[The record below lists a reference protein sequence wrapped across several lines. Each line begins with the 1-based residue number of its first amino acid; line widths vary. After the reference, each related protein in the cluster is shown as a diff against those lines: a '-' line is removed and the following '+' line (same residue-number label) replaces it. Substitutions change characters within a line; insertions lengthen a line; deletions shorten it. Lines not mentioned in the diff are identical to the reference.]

1 MADEKMTLGQAID
14 QVLKALAPFE
24 QPDQQT
30 ILGAV
35 CNHLKITLPG
45 QQHSAPLQPPP
56 APPGGAHTPPPPP
69 PSGAHFADGRP
80 LDIKTLKER
89 KKPASAKQ
97 MACLVAYYLSDV
109 APTNE
114 RREFVTHEDMEK
126 YFKQAGYPQTNKMEQ
141 VLVDAKRSGYFE
153 SSVRGQ
159 YKLNPV
165 GHNLVAYKMPAD
177 KGGE

>member
-14 QVLKALAPFE
+14 QVLKALSLFE

-35 CNHLKITLPG
+35 CNHLKITLLG
-45 QQHSAPLQPPP
+45 QQQSAPFQ
-56 APPGGAHTPPPPP
+56 PPPPP
-69 PSGAHFADGRP
+69 LGVGRTTPPPLPSGSHFSDGRP

-97 MACLVAYYLSDV
+97 MACLIAYYLSDV
-109 APTNE
+109 APAHE
-114 RREFVTHEDMEK
+114 RRDFVTHEDIEK

-177 KGGE
+177 RGGE

>member
-1 MADEKMTLGQAID
+1 MAEEKMTLGQAID
-14 QVLKALAPFE
+14 QVLKALSPFE

-45 QQHSAPLQPPP
+45 QGQSAHVQPPP
-56 APPGGAHTPPPPP
+56 PPGGGVHTPPPPP
-69 PSGAHFADGRP
+69 PSANHFPDGRP
-80 LDIKTLKER
+80 VDINTLRER

-109 APTNE
+109 ATGNE
-114 RREFVTHEDMEK
+114 RRDFVTHEDMEK
-126 YFKQAGYPQTNKMEQ
+126 YFKQGGYPQTSRPEQ
-141 VLVDAKRSGYFE
+141 VLVDAKRSGYFD
-153 SSVRGQ
+153 STTRGQ

>member
-14 QVLKALAPFE
+14 QVLKALSPFE

-45 QQHSAPLQPPP
+45 QAQTAPFQQPPP
-56 APPGGAHTPPPPP
+56 PPGSTHTPPPPP
-69 PSGAHFADGRP
+69 PPGGQFADGRP
-80 LDIKTLKER
+80 VDIKTLRER

-109 APTNE
+109 APQNE
-114 RREFVTHEDMEK
+114 HRDFVTHEDMEK